1 MFKKIPCISIKK
13 VCILLWGANFV
24 YQKVIINH
32 YHYGDFHDQYDDYD
46 DNDYFD
52 DNYGDFHDQ
61 YDDYND

>member
-1 MFKKIPCISIKK
+1 MG
-13 VCILLWGANFV
+13 ILLWGANFV